1 MNKYFFS
8 VLISGIGIYYYYH
21 FKSLNNSKLKIEE
34 DEVIEDEEKIIEED
48 EIIEDEEK
56 ILEEELKE
64 EELIED
70 KVIKEELNNLDT
82 SKLEENVTLNDIQRY
97 QIILYKEP
105 FTIFNNWEFIN

>member
-34 DEVIEDEEKIIEED
+34 EEVIEDEEKIIEE
-48 EIIEDEEK
+48 EEK
-56 ILEEELKE
+56 ILEEELKEEELKE

-70 KVIKEELNNLDT
+70 KVIKEEVNNLDT